1 MCILRSSVKILISS
15 IIIAAVL
22 ADALLV
28 AQPAKV
34 ADNMESSKKVDAIRV
49 GYFPNIN
56 HAVPIIG
63 IARDSFK
70 EAFPDVEIKTTI
82 FNAGPFAIEAL
93 FADQIDLAYVGPNPA
108 INGYVKSGGALKV
121 IAGAANGGAVFVVR
135 NDSGINSEADFA
147 GKTFASPQLGSTQ
160 DVALRAYILGK
171 GYKLAEQ
178 GGNVRIIPVQNPD
191 ILTLFLK
198 KELDGA
204 WVPEPW
210 GARLVREANGRI
222 FLDERQLWPEGKFV
236 TALIIART
244 NFLEE
249 HPGLVEKWLR
259 VQVDVVQWIN
269 DNKAEASKIL
279 NGEIKKMT
287 GLSLNEDELKD
298 AMGRIEITY
307 DPVKQS
313 LLKSADD
320 AYELGYLGDKKPD
333 LSNIYDL
340 RMLNKVLAE
349 KKMQQIQE

>member
-1 MCILRSSVKILISS
+1 MLNLRSSVKILIASV
-15 IIIAAVL
+15 IIAAVL
-22 ADALLV
+22 ADATLLG
-28 AQPAKV
+28 QPVKV
-34 ADNMESSKKVDAIRV
+34 VDNMQNSKADAIRV

-56 HAVPIIG
+56 HVIPIIG
-63 IARDSFK
+63 IARNSFK
-70 EAFPDVEIKTTI
+70 DAFPDIEIKTTI
-82 FNAGPFAIEAL
+82 FNAGPSAIESL
-93 FADQIDLAYVGPNPA
+93 FADQIDLTYVGPNPA

-121 IAGAANGGAVFVVR
+121 IAGAASGGAVFVIR
-135 NDSGINSEADFA
+135 NDSGIISEADFA
-147 GKTFASPQLGSTQ
+147 GKTFASPQLGNTQ
-160 DVALRAYILGK
+160 DVSLRAYILGK
-171 GYKLAEQ
+171 GYRFAEQ

-236 TALIIART
+236 TALLIVRT
-244 NFLEE
+244 KFLEE
-249 HPGLVEKWLR
+249 HSDLVEKWLK
-259 VQVDVVQWIN
+259 VHVDTVQWIN
-269 DNKAEASKIL
+269 DNKAEASRIL

-287 GLSLNEDELKD
+287 GQSLNEDVLKD
-298 AMGRIEITY
+298 AMARIEITY

-320 AYELGYLGDKKPD
+320 AYRLGYLGDKKPD
-333 LSNIYDL
+333 LANIYDL

-349 KKMQQIQE
+349 KKLQQIQE